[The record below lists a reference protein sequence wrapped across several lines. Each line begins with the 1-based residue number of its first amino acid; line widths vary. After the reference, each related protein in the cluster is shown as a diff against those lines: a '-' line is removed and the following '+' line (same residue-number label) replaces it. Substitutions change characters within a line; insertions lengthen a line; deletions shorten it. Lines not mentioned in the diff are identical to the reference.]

1 MLQPIWFFQR
11 IKYQARGLSGAC
23 VQHRAVLGGKCAR
36 VFVRKTAMSS
46 LALNLG
52 TVPPP
57 LA

>member
-1 MLQPIWFFQR
+1 M
-11 IKYQARGLSGAC
+11 KYQARGLSGAS

-36 VFVRKTAMSS
+36 VFVKQAAMSS

-52 TVPPP
+52 TVLPP